1 MKVEIFGSA
10 TDEEVREWQRHPVT
24 VAYIATLRKVEQEN
38 TDALVRATARD
49 DQFADRDT
57 VRIGGRID
65 GVNIAK
71 RIAEEEVR

>member
-1 MKVEIFGSA
+1 MKEQIFPGVS
-10 TDEEVREWQRHPVT
+10 DGEVAEWQRHPVT
-24 VAYIATLRKVEQEN
+24 VAYIATLAQVEQEN
-38 TDALVRATARD
+38 IEALVRATARD

-71 RIAEEEVR
+71 RIAEEKVR